1 MKLTVI
7 GSTGRTGRHVV
18 DQALRRGHRV
28 TAFTRRPDALA
39 ERSRLAGV
47 VVGDGRDPQAV
58 ASAVRG
64 ADAVIAIV
72 AAPSRGGP
80 HQAAEV
86 IRVVTAAMARH
97 GVRRLVVTSAYPIV
111 GVRPR
116 LPLAV
121 LRLVFRDAY
130 ADARAMERE
139 LQAGPLD
146 WTIARLNRLTDK
158 PAEGPLEITTDLL
171 ARPRPMT
178 RADTAAALLD
188 IVADPRLVRCA
199 VNLSGPKR

>member
-28 TAFTRRPDALA
+28 TAFTRRPDALT

-97 GVRRLVVTSAYPIV
+97 

-178 RADTAAALLD
+178 RTDTAAALLD